1 MSIKCLKYELS
12 NIQKEKCNLSSWLSK
27 LLNEQGIENFV
38 YSPIMKF
45 DVLGFSWSS
54 RLQLDPDFMNV
65 RLFLMFNVELMK
77 LLLAR
82 KL

>member
-1 MSIKCLKYELS
+1 
-12 NIQKEKCNLSSWLSK
+12 
-27 LLNEQGIENFV
+27 
-38 YSPIMKF
+38 MKF

-77 LLLAR
+77 QLLAR